1 MGRGRPPLEDIP
13 PPRKFTREYKDEDGS
28 VETWHYDLDYF
39 PNGPYLVEN
48 LDPTYDKLEK
58 LYNKWQKLLE
68 PEYHENGRKKR
79 ITKDRIKKIKNS
91 ETLYWRE
98 HYKCFPEDK
107 PKIKTKRR
115 KRNS

>member
-1 MGRGRPPLEDIP
+1 MKENRGRPSNTLPIKKKKYTLEYGDV
-13 PPRKFTREYKDEDGS
+13 RY
-28 VETWHYDLDYF
+28 HYDLDYF
-39 PNGPYLVEN
+39 PNGPYLVED
-48 LDPTYDKLEK
+48 LDPTYSKLEK
-58 LYNKWQKLLE
+58 LYVKWQKLLE

-107 PKIKTKRR
+107 PKINKKRR

>member
-1 MGRGRPPLEDIP
+1 MKDNRGRPSNTPPVKKRKYVLE
-13 PPRKFTREYKDEDGS
+13 YED
-28 VETWHYDLDYF
+28 VRYHFDLDKF
-39 PNGPYLVEN
+39 PNGTYLVEN

-58 LYNKWQKLLE
+58 LYNKWQKLIE

-79 ITKDRIKKIKNS
+79 ITKDRIKKIKTS
-91 ETLYWRE
+91 ETSYWRE

-107 PKIKTKRR
+107 PKVKKKRR